1 MDNTLS
7 LWLNLSILLPVL
19 IVILSVLVYMQL
31 KLRRELK
38 LARQKMRDGTL
49 KRNHKRLYLIDTER
63 K

>member
-7 LWLNLSILLPVL
+7 LWLSLSIILPVL
-19 IVILSVLVYMQL
+19 ITLLSVLVYMQL

-38 LARQKMRDGTL
+38 LARQKMREGTL

>member
-7 LWLNLSILLPVL
+7 LWLSLSIILPVL
-19 IVILSVLVYMQL
+19 ITMLSVLVYMQL

-38 LARQKMRDGTL
+38 LARQKMREGTL

>member
-7 LWLNLSILLPVL
+7 LWLSLSIILPVL
-19 IVILSVLVYMQL
+19 ITMLSVLVYMQL

-38 LARQKMRDGTL
+38 LAKQKMREGTL